1 MTPTTKD
8 DRYKEEVLKRADLTR
23 LCERLG
29 LDPKGKVARCPAHND
44 TGEGRPNLAIYKE
57 SVHCFRCD
65 FHADAIGL
73 VEKTKNLDFKAALA
87 YLADFVGMPPKDKA
101 QGLGNR
107 NGADNGKAYPKAAP
121 LPPGPSPTLG
131 KVKTED
137 LGNKEETTQEEAY
150 PKTRPAS
157 TDGRPPLPRNKWVAG
172 VADFG
177 EARSLQLELCK
188 EYITELGKD
197 AQGFYIAAPAFD
209 IEEET
214 PARPGSKRTLRAEVF
229 AAFMEYTRPA
239 ADANAP
245 TVGAK
250 WLQDNKGLTFA
261 TQERA
266 GLRWLHNWQAADK
279 GMKERFN
286 ADILKQFGL
295 LNKKDDLHFKDQRL
309 IFPFRWKGEVVFL
322 QGRNVAAKDKQARF
336 CNLSGNTPILYNAD
350 ALVEAQERAAPVFI
364 CEGATDT
371 LSLLQ
376 AGRLAV
382 GIIGTQGLKARW
394 VEAFRGLKVF
404 FAFDSD
410 EAGQEAA
417 AKYARLFFEASQ
429 PTPRAIKLPEGV
441 KDINEF
447 FKKEFTK

>member
-1 MTPTTKD
+1 MI
-8 DRYKEEVLKRADLTR
+8 RRAG
-23 LCERLG
+23 C
-29 LDPKGKVARCPAHND
+29 RCPAHND

-57 SVHCFRCD
+57 AVHCFRCD

-177 EARSLQLELCK
+177 EARSLQLELSK

-214 PARPGSKRTLRAEVF
+214 PASTWKQAKR
-229 AAFMEYTRPA
+229 
-239 ADANAP
+239 
-245 TVGAK
+245 
-250 WLQDNKGLTFA
+250 
-261 TQERA
+261 
-266 GLRWLHNWQAADK
+266 
-279 GMKERFN
+279 
-286 ADILKQFGL
+286 FGL
-295 LNKKDDLHFKDQRL
+295 KSSPPL
-309 IFPFRWKGEVVFL
+309 W
-322 QGRNVAAKDKQARF
+322 
-336 CNLSGNTPILYNAD
+336 NTP
-350 ALVEAQERAAPVFI
+350 
-364 CEGATDT
+364 
-371 LSLLQ
+371 
-376 AGRLAV
+376 
-382 GIIGTQGLKARW
+382 GLPPT
-394 VEAFRGLKVF
+394 
-404 FAFDSD
+404 
-410 EAGQEAA
+410 
-417 AKYARLFFEASQ
+417 
-429 PTPRAIKLPEGV
+429 PTPRPLGRSGYRITRAHLCYPGTGRASLASQLASRRQGHERTLQRRHTEAIWASQ
-441 KDINEF
+441 
-447 FKKEFTK
+447 